1 MYTLKSD
8 RGQALVVIALAA
20 VGLIG
25 IVALVVDGGKAFA
38 DRRKAQNAA
47 DSAALAAALGRIR
60 GNQDMAGTA
69 LESAAQNGYNNDGI
83 TNIIELYSPPRDG
96 AHAGD
101 IEYIQVI
108 ITSHVDTYF
117 ARVIGRDKITNTV
130 QAVART
136 KSAEIT
142 ELLHGTAIISLAPT
156 SNCATRKSFWVHG
169 EATLDITGGGI
180 FVNSN
185 NQTCALMQQG
195 SGSIRIRR
203 QQLLRPKHQ

>member
-1 MYTLKSD
+1 MYTYKSD

-20 VGLIG
+20 VGLMG
-25 IVALVVDGGKAFA
+25 IVALVVDGGQAFA

-47 DSAALAAALGRIR
+47 DSAALDAALARLR
-60 GNQDMAGTA
+60 GGQSMTSAA
-69 LESAAQNGYNNDGI
+69 LESAAQNGYNNDGL
-83 TNIIELYSPPRDG
+83 TNVIELYSPPKDG

-108 ITSHVDTYF
+108 ITSHVNTYF

-142 ELLHGTAIISLAPT
+142 EILHGSAIISLAPT
-156 SNCATRKSFWVHG
+156 SNCA
-169 EATLDITGGGI
+169 
-180 FVNSN
+180 
-185 NQTCALMQQG
+185 NQKV
-195 SGSIRIRR
+195 
-203 QQLLRPKHQ
+203 LLGTW

>member
-1 MYTLKSD
+1 MHTYKSD

-25 IVALVVDGGKAFA
+25 IVALVVDGGNAFA

-47 DSAALAAALGRIR
+47 DSAALAAALARIR
-60 GNQDMAGTA
+60 GGQDMAGTA
-69 LESAAQNGYNNDGI
+69 MESAAQNGYNNDGV
-83 TNIIELYSPPRDG
+83 TNVIELYSPPKDG

-108 ITSHVDTYF
+108 ITSHVNTYF

-130 QAVART
+130 EAVART
-136 KSAEIT
+136 KSSEIAQ
-142 ELLHGTAIISLAPT
+142 LLHGTAIISLAPS

-169 EATLDITGGGI
+169 EATLDVTGG
-180 FVNSN
+180 
-185 NQTCALMQQG
+185 
-195 SGSIRIRR
+195 
-203 QQLLRPKHQ
+203 